1 MDDARLTAAVK
12 AAKRSDAYRM
22 SRSHLAEPAPTDV
35 WFDDGSDLSFV
46 VFRLRRS
53 SGEGFLGFAVAADRT
68 VVQSGRLHVDY
79 TPDGWRAEHV
89 APAAELA
96 EGHAPAR

>member
-1 MDDARLTAAVK
+1 M
-12 AAKRSDAYRM
+12 
-22 SRSHLAEPAPTDV
+22 
-35 WFDDGSDLSFV
+35 
-46 VFRLRRS
+46 
-53 SGEGFLGFAVAADRT
+53 GFAVAADRT

-79 TPDGWRAEHV
+79 TPEGWRAEHV